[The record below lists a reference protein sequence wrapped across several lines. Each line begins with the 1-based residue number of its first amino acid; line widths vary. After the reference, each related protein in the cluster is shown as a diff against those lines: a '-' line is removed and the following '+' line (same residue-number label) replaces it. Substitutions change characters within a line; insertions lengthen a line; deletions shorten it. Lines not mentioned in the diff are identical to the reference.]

1 MKKIYN
7 KPMIDVVEL
16 RGESLL
22 TTASEDAE
30 TGSQES
36 KRNDFFWTN
45 DEDEADEL
53 SINDVWE

>member
-16 RGESLL
+16 RGEFLL
-22 TTASEDAE
+22 QTASEGTE

-36 KRNDFFWTN
+36 KRNDFWASE
-45 DEDEADEL
+45 EDEANEL

>member
-16 RGESLL
+16 RGEFLL
-22 TTASEDAE
+22 QTASEDKE
-30 TGSQES
+30 TGTIES
-36 KRNDFFWTN
+36 KRNDFWTSE
-45 DEDEADEL
+45 EDEANEL

>member
-36 KRNDFFWTN
+36 KRNDFWTSE
-45 DEDEADEL
+45 EDEADEL

>member
-16 RGESLL
+16 RGEFLL
-22 TTASEDAE
+22 QTASEDKE
-30 TGSQES
+30 TETIES
-36 KRNDFFWTN
+36 KRNDFWASE
-45 DEDEADEL
+45 EDEANEL

>member
-22 TTASEDAE
+22 TTASEDFE
-30 TGSQES
+30 TGSQDS
-36 KRNDFFWTN
+36 KRNDFWASE
-45 DEDEADEL
+45 EDEANEL
-53 SINDVWE
+53 VFNDVWE

>member
-22 TTASEDAE
+22 QTESSESFE
-30 TGSQES
+30 TDSMTS
-36 KRNDFFWTN
+36 KRNDFWTSE
-45 DEDEADEL
+45 EDEADEL